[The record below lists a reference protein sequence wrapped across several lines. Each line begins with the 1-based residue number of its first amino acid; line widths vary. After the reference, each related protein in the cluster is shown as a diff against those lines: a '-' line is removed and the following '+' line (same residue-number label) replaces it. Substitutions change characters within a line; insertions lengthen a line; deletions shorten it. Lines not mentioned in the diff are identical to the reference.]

1 MQSEKMGH
9 QNITKEMKYTIVD
22 ELYRSIRNHNHKNTK
37 TKAHP
42 IGISPREQLT
52 LCGIQNFA
60 DAMNERKQKP
70 SHTK

>member
-37 TKAHP
+37 IILEEECYGTDVKTDKHNHP
-42 IGISPREQLT
+42 IVYGINH
-52 LCGIQNFA
+52 QNTW
-60 DAMNERKQKP
+60 
-70 SHTK
+70 SGC